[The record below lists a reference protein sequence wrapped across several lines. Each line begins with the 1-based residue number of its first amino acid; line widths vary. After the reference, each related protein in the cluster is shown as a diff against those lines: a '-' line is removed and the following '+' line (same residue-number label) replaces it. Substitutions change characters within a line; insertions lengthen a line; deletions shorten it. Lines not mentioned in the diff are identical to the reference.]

1 MKAHWRKCP
10 RCEGRG
16 WVFTQI
22 MPDNM
27 PDKTGPCPTCKGL
40 GRIRV
45 RAKRKAK
52 KAKAPKPLPSKFIR
66 HWNIKAGKR
75 GMKASVAFQRIGK
88 KR

>member
-10 RCEGRG
+10 RSEGRG

-45 RAKRKAK
+45 RAKRK
-52 KAKAPKPLPSKFIR
+52 R
-66 HWNIKAGKR
+66 KR
-75 GMKASVAFQRIGK
+75 K
-88 KR
+88 